1 MGKLSKEDIQKYQEL
16 YESLYNDP
24 RILRLKDIQQHRG
37 SNTYYHILKVTR
49 TAYRYA
55 RRSLMHVNYEDL
67 ITGAML
73 HDYFLYDWRKDRS
86 KLKRHG
92 HRHPKI
98 AKANAIRDFQV
109 NKRVQNIIVSHMW
122 PINCFHFHTC
132 LEGHLV
138 SLADKSVSI
147 REALTSRKYKERHA
161 KKVLAQLFTLEKKK
175 L

>member
-1 MGKLSKEDIQKYQEL
+1 MTKEEIQDYQKL
-16 YESLYNDP
+16 YESLYSDP
-24 RILRLKDIQQHRG
+24 RIKRLEEIQQHRG
-37 SNTYYHILKVTR
+37 SNTYYHVLKVTR
-49 TAYRYA
+49 KAYQYA
-55 RRSLMHVNYEDL
+55 KHCKRRINFVDL

-98 AKANAIRDFQV
+98 AKANAIRDFGV
-109 NKRVQNIIVSHMW
+109 NKKVQNIIVSHMW
-122 PINCFHFHTC
+122 PINCFIFHTS

-147 REALTSRKYKERHA
+147 REALTSRKYKEKHLD
-161 KKVLAQLFTLEKKK
+161 KVKAQLFTLEKVK
-175 L
+175 LK